1 VFDAD
6 QTLVGYLAASLT
18 TEPLDEIM
26 SGDGSWDGF
35 GESGDAYIVG
45 PDAVM
50 RTTTRSFTEAP
61 REYTAAP
68 SEPGAFDLTD
78 AQRRRIAATGTTA
91 LVQPVSRQQIAA
103 TDSTSGVERV
113 KNYRGVDVVA
123 AYRPVDIEGLDW
135 RVVVEVDAEELDGP
149 ITDYARSMIFAVAFF
164 VVGVTFIAVRW
175 ADRLLAPIR
184 AISARLRAVRADGI
198 DAVGDTDAVLPDDSP
213 QEYLELSANIDEML
227 DRLRERSAEVA
238 SRSEERSR
246 LVAEFLPAAAAQR
259 RQAGDDVVD
268 HVRAA
273 SVAVLILDGVG
284 FVVEGMEEGEQR
296 RLLAE
301 IVDQIDELAAD
312 FGLERVKITGT
323 TYFAVCG
330 VSRPYLDHAPR
341 CVRFALAA
349 AELVEDLS
357 RERRADL
364 ALSAGVESGAI
375 AVGLS
380 GRAGL
385 VYDAWGAAV
394 HDAAELAR
402 RSPKGTVSVSAEV
415 RRQLPNE
422 FVLAD
427 SGSGDDATIVTT
439 RVSEASS

>member
-1 VFDAD
+1 
-6 QTLVGYLAASLT
+6 
-18 TEPLDEIM
+18 M
-26 SGDGSWDGF
+26 
-35 GESGDAYIVG
+35 
-45 PDAVM
+45 PD
-50 RTTTRSFTEAP
+50 S
-61 REYTAAP
+61 
-68 SEPGAFDLTD
+68 
-78 AQRRRIAATGTTA
+78 
-91 LVQPVSRQQIAA
+91 
-103 TDSTSGVERV
+103 
-113 KNYRGVDVVA
+113 
-123 AYRPVDIEGLDW
+123 
-135 RVVVEVDAEELDGP
+135 
-149 ITDYARSMIFAVAFF
+149 
-164 VVGVTFIAVRW
+164 
-175 ADRLLAPIR
+175 
-184 AISARLRAVRADGI
+184 
-198 DAVGDTDAVLPDDSP
+198 SP

-227 DRLRERSAEVA
+227 DRLRERAAEVA
-238 SRSEERSR
+238 GRSEERSR

-268 HVRAA
+268 HVRVA
-273 SVAVLILDGVG
+273 SVAVLVLDGVG
-284 FVVEGMEEGEQR
+284 FMVEGMEEGEQR
-296 RLLAE
+296 RLLAD

-341 CVRFALAA
+341 SVRFALAA

-364 ALSAGVESGAI
+364 ALSAGVETGAI
-375 AVGLS
+375 AVGIS

-402 RSPKGTVSVSAEV
+402 RSPTGAVSVSAEV

-427 SGSGDDATIVTT
+427 AGSGDGATVVTA